1 MNIRCITYKDERS
14 AEKSA
19 YNDLMLGCEHGVVG
33 CNSKVFGSLKT
44 IKGDLV
50 IINAK
55 KDGITHA
62 IIGRLDTK
70 LDECTVWS
78 DEGGEIWTYNWTYEP
93 LTDIFQYDTETK
105 DEIIDFCT
113 IHSLKYNNLFNSRL
127 CSNKL
132 QKAVELLLEKFSIS
146 S

>member
-1 MNIRCITYKDERS
+1 MNIRCVTYQDKFS
-14 AEKSA
+14 ADFSA
-19 YNDLMLGCEHGVVG
+19 YKDLMLGYENRVVG
-33 CNSKVFGSLKT
+33 CGSKVFGSLKT

-55 KDGITHA
+55 KDGVIHA

-78 DEGGEIWTYNWTYEP
+78 DEGGKIWPYNWTYEP

-105 DEIIDFCT
+105 DEMKEFCEAY
-113 IHSLKYNNLFNSRL
+113 SLKYKNLFNSRL

-132 QKAVELLLEKFSIS
+132 QKAVDRLLEKFSS
-146 S
+146 